1 MRNAGANQAYAKRKL
16 DYIESMIKSHTLR
29 DELDC
34 IAARQQ
40 LENLE
45 QINGEPV
52 MEEAKRPYTMALNQ
66 ICEDYDLKAR
76 TLFGKV
82 YPNRETVQDVLEIY
96 NDMKRRLDNNPSP
109 QQCANIRYRLEA
121 LDLAEEEKVKVRK
134 LIFECENKK
143 ELKRYVPST
152 L

>member
-1 MRNAGANQAYAKRKL
+1 MR
-16 DYIESMIKSHTLR
+16 
-29 DELDC
+29 
-34 IAARQQ
+34 
-40 LENLE
+40 
-45 QINGEPV
+45 
-52 MEEAKRPYTMALNQ
+52 
-66 ICEDYDLKAR
+66 DYDLKAR

-96 NDMKRRLDNNPSP
+96 NDMKRRLNNNPSP

-143 ELKRYVPST
+143 ELKKIRSINFVAILLLIGMIAIGACLPITATPELHVCMSYIMDRSCYCTIIMLYPVHLALSKV
-152 L
+152 